1 MNKSFRRITY
11 FSLITTS
18 TSLCAGGFVEDAD
31 VSLNLRNFYMNRNY
45 IDNGN
50 SQAVPGPT
58 DRGMAREWTQSFILN
73 ARSGFTQ
80 GTIGFG
86 VDALGLFAVKL
97 DGGRG
102 TYGTTALPTHDG
114 NRPADNFGRLAVAG
128 KAQFSKTQLKV
139 GEWFTDLPILQSSDS
154 RALPQT
160 FEGAMLTSEDWTSNK
175 LYGGRMT
182 GNSQRN
188 DASMEKM
195 SASGLGT
202 VRHGKNTIDSDAF
215 NFAGIEHTFNG
226 RTTSVGAWYGQLED
240 IYQQRYIRL
249 QHTQVINENLTLGAK
264 IGYWNYT
271 EDGQALAGKIDNQT
285 YTGMFSL
292 KTGAHT
298 FYLGLQDVTG
308 DSPWLRVAGTTA
320 IDLPND
326 SFGSSYDSAN
336 ERSWQLRY
344 DYNFVG
350 MGIPGLT
357 MMNRFLQG
365 RNAHVSNVTDGEE
378 RGRETELAYVI
389 QSGPLKNASIRYR
402 NLTLRTNYGSN
413 TSYDENRL
421 IIQFPIDL
429 L

>member
-1 MNKSFRRITY
+1 MNNSFRRVTY
-11 FSLITTS
+11 LSLIATS

-58 DRGMAREWTQSFILN
+58 GRGMAREWTQSFILN

-80 GTIGFG
+80 GTVGFG

-139 GEWFTDLPILQSSDS
+139 GEWFTELPILQSSDS

-160 FEGAMLTSEDWTSNK
+160 FQGAMLTSEDWANNK
-175 LYGGRMT
+175 LYGGSMT

-202 VRHGKNTIDSDAF
+202 VRHGKNTIEADAF
-215 NFAGIEHTFNG
+215 NFAGIEHTFNEKS
-226 RTTSVGAWYGQLED
+226 TSVGAWYGQLED
-240 IYQQRYIRL
+240 IYQQRYLRL
-249 QHTQVINENLTLGAK
+249 QHTQVINQNLTLGAK
-264 IGYWNYT
+264 VGYFNYT
-271 EDGQALAGKIDNQT
+271 EDGKALAGNIDNQT
-285 YTGMFSL
+285 FTGMFSL

-326 SFGSSYDSAN
+326 SFGSSYDSAK

-357 MMNRFLQG
+357 LMNRFLQG
-365 RNAHVSNVTDGEE
+365 RNAHVGNVTDGEE
-378 RGRETELAYVI
+378 QGRETELAYVV
-389 QSGPLKNASIRYR
+389 QSGPLQKASIRYR

-413 TSYDENRL
+413 TSYDENRI
-421 IIQFPIDL
+421 IIQYPIDL